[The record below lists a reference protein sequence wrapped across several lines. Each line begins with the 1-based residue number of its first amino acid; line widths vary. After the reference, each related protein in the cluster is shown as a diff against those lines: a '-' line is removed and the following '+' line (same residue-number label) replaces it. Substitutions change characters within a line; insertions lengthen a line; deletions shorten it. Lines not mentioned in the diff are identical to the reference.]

1 VKVIT
6 LTNEKGG
13 VGKTTLSLHLAAGL
27 ALLGKRVLLL
37 DSDPQGHCANQLKV
51 KEFGGLYRLLVQDEE
66 WKNVLRLPDRERWGG
81 AGASATACDLYVLPS
96 NIETRGIPLMIS
108 DPLVL
113 RERLAELNNAIDVV
127 VIDTSPTPSLLQT
140 VVYCA
145 TDYIIMPTQC
155 ERLSLDGLQKSTLH
169 ISHQN
174 KAREGYGIPEPV
186 QLLGVVPT
194 MFTNTA
200 AHAHGIETLKKH
212 FGDEQVWKPF
222 PQRTVWREA
231 GFAQQTLFSYAPSH
245 EVTAD
250 VAAMVKKVA
259 DYAA

>member
-1 VKVIT
+1 MKVIT

-13 VGKTTLSLHLAAGL
+13 VGKTTLALHIAAGL
-27 ALLGKRVLLL
+27 ALMNKRVLLL

-66 WKNVLRLPDRERWGG
+66 WRNVLRMPDQDRWGG
-81 AGASATACDLYVLPS
+81 VGGRSPGCELYVLPS

-145 TDYIIMPTQC
+145 TDNIIMPTQC

-174 KAREGYGIPEPV
+174 KAREGHGIAEPV
-186 QLLGVVPT
+186 ELMGVVPT
-194 MFTNTA
+194 MVTNTA
-200 AHAHGIETLKKH
+200 AHAHGIETR
-212 FGDEQVWKPF
+212 V
-222 PQRTVWREA
+222 
-231 GFAQQTLFSYAPSH
+231 S
-245 EVTAD
+245 
-250 VAAMVKKVA
+250 
-259 DYAA
+259 